1 MMSQENQ
8 VTKTILMVFGLKGS
22 QPQTEAEDFKPF
34 DLSHK
39 ELTASK
45 NYNSGNQG
53 NLDNSFSA
61 RQKDKKLV
69 SMLQEVNALFADNP
83 KYQAIAA
90 AEFGSLETD
99 IDSMSQQAAKFGVP
113 TIHISDN
120 GADGTYSAEFQG
132 ALEMARN
139 IAEQDEERGEKTEFL
154 VAGLWAGRAVRDF
167 TNVLRDENI
176 QTRILSDLIMD
187 QASIKRFDED
197 EDLSR
202 GVLNALSYMT
212 NDHIFRVLQ
221 QDLSEED
228 FERARPFIH
237 DRNARSKAEWAYR
250 NDVLNK
256 EHAKNSALIS
266 KIEDNGYRLSKGKS
280 LELSSGKALE
290 ELKMRPARSATIIP
304 VQFGG
309 PSEEL

>member
-1 MMSQENQ
+1 M
-8 VTKTILMVFGLKGS
+8 
-22 QPQTEAEDFKPF
+22 
-34 DLSHK
+34 
-39 ELTASK
+39 
-45 NYNSGNQG
+45 
-53 NLDNSFSA
+53 
-61 RQKDKKLV
+61 
-69 SMLQEVNALFADNP
+69 
-83 KYQAIAA
+83 
-90 AEFGSLETD
+90 
-99 IDSMSQQAAKFGVP
+99 
-113 TIHISDN
+113 
-120 GADGTYSAEFQG
+120 
-132 ALEMARN
+132 
-139 IAEQDEERGEKTEFL
+139 
-154 VAGLWAGRAVRDF
+154 RDF